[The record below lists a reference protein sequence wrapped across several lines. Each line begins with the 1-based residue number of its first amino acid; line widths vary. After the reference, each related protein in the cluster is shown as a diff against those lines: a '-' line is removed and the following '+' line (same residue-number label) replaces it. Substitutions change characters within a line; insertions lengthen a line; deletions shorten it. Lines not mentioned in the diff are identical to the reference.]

1 METVVMIPGLGND
14 AAVWQSTIDA
24 LGIDADCWIGD
35 TLSDDSLSAMAAR
48 ILAAAPP
55 RFALA
60 GVSMGGM
67 VTLEIMRM
75 ALERVSRLMICDSNA
90 SPDTLE
96 AVTQRRATNAA
107 MFGAT
112 DLAALAA
119 PVIGYMVHD
128 AAAHV

>member
-67 VTLEIMRM
+67 VALEIMRM
-75 ALERVSRLMICDSNA
+75 AQS
-90 SPDTLE
+90 
-96 AVTQRRATNAA
+96 
-107 MFGAT
+107 G
-112 DLAALAA
+112 
-119 PVIGYMVHD
+119 
-128 AAAHV
+128 

>member
-1 METVVMIPGLGND
+1 METVVMIPGVSSD
-14 AAVWQSTIDA
+14 AAVWQPTIDA

-67 VTLEIMRM
+67 VALEIMRM
-75 ALERVSRLMICDSNA
+75 AQS
-90 SPDTLE
+90 
-96 AVTQRRATNAA
+96 
-107 MFGAT
+107 G
-112 DLAALAA
+112 
-119 PVIGYMVHD
+119 
-128 AAAHV
+128 